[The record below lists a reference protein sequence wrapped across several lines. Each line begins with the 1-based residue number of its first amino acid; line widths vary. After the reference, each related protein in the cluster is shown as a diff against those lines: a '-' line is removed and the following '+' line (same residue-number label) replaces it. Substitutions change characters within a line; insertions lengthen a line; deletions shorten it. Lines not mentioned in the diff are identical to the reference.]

1 MSVPV
6 AVSVPVT
13 AVSEADA
20 AALAVTSDFYR
31 DAAILAQQKF
41 REAENENL
49 PVKARKT
56 AFYEYVRLMKE
67 INGRFLEEC
76 HCIPGSFQMCNSHI
90 AYPIY
95 CNSCHSEP
103 CQCDDIYE
111 WGHVSRYYNK
121 RTTCCNRENNVRVVF
136 KYLYRFQY

>member
-1 MSVPV
+1 MLVPV
-6 AVSVPVT
+6 NVSVPVT

-56 AFYEYVRLMKE
+56 AFYDYVALMKT
-67 INGRFLEEC
+67 INRYRSQEKC
-76 HCIPGSFQMCNSHI
+76 HCIHGSFQMCNSHI

-103 CQCDDIYE
+103 CQCDDRYE
-111 WGHVSRYYNK
+111 WGHVSLYYNK
-121 RTTCCNRENNVRVVF
+121 RTTCCNRKNNVIVLF
-136 KYLYRFQY
+136 KYLN

>member
-1 MSVPV
+1 VPV

-20 AALAVTSDFYR
+20 AALAVTTEFDR

-41 REAENENL
+41 REAENKDL

-56 AFYEYVRLMKE
+56 AFYEYVALMKTV
-67 INGRFLEEC
+67 NRNRFLEEC

-90 AYPIY
+90 AYAIH
-95 CNSCHSEP
+95 CNLCHSEP
-103 CQCDDIYE
+103 CQCDDRYKC
-111 WGHVSRYYNK
+111 GHVSLYYNK
-121 RTTCCNRENNVRVVF
+121 RITTCCNRNNNVSVVF
-136 KYLYRFQY
+136 KY